1 MSTCINICDGCCCG
15 RVEKGHNEVP
25 VNELKRIWEKNKLH
39 DKIRLTI
46 SNCLGQC
53 SMHNVTLLKIGKK
66 KIWIGKLSSEEHYA
80 ALVDWAHNVAK
91 YGNDAKLPNILI
103 PYCFIPNE
111 TL

>member
-1 MSTCINICDGCCCG
+1 MSICINICDGCCCG

-66 KIWIGKLSSEEHYA
+66 KTWIGKLSSEEHYA

>member
-1 MSTCINICDGCCCG
+1 MSTCINICDGCCGG

-66 KIWIGKLSSEEHYA
+66 KTWIGKLSSEEHYA

>member
-66 KIWIGKLSSEEHYA
+66 RML
-80 ALVDWAHNVAK
+80 
-91 YGNDAKLPNILI
+91 
-103 PYCFIPNE
+103 
-111 TL
+111 

>member
-1 MSTCINICDGCCCG
+1 MFSGQPN
-15 RVEKGHNEVP
+15 VEKGHNEVP
-25 VNELKRIWEKNKLH
+25 VNELKRIWENNKLH

-66 KIWIGKLSSEEHYA
+66 KTWIGKLSSEEHYA